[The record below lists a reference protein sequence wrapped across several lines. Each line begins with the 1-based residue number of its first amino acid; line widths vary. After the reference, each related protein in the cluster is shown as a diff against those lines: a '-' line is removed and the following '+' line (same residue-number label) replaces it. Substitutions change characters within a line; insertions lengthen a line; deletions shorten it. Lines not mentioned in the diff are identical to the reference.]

1 MKENEFYQN
10 YLDTLSGAARV
21 AGVSPEEVDFLTR
34 PERQIEVAVPV
45 RMDDGNLR
53 VFEGY
58 RVQHCS
64 LRGPYKG
71 GIRYHECADMGEVKA
86 LAAVMTF
93 KCAVAD
99 IPYGGGKGGVK
110 VNPAALSERELEA
123 LTRAYAGAIFPVIG
137 PETDIPAP
145 DVNTNAKIMAWFCDE
160 YSKRNRRFTPE
171 CVTGKPVSLGGS
183 LGREEATGRGVVIA
197 AREML
202 KKYGTSFQGRRVAVQ
217 GNGNV
222 GSVASKYFSQEGAKV
237 VAVSD
242 ISGALFFEE
251 GLDGGALRALS
262 LKKKTLSDLPRK
274 PGMRFVP
281 GAAGNR
287 ELLECSADILVPA
300 ALENQITGDNAARV
314 RAKFIVEA
322 ANGPTTA
329 AADRILE
336 ENGKIVLPDILANT
350 GGVIVSYFEW
360 VQNMS
365 RFCWT
370 EKEVVE
376 RLAERM
382 TTAAENVFAEAEKR
396 HCSLRMGAYAMAL
409 ARLLETSK
417 FLGA

>member
-1 MKENEFYQN
+1 MKENNFYQN
-10 YLDTLSGAARV
+10 YLDTLARAAKV
-21 AGVSPEEVDFLTR
+21 VCAAPEEVEFLTR
-34 PERQIEVAVPV
+34 PERQLEVSMPV
-45 RMDDGNLR
+45 RMDDGSLR

-110 VNPAALSERELEA
+110 VDPAKLSERELEA
-123 LTRAYAGAIFPVIG
+123 LTRAYAGAIYPVIG

-145 DVNTNAKIMAWFCDE
+145 DVNTNAKMMAWFCDE
-160 YSKRNRRFTPE
+160 YSKRNHRFTPE

-197 AREML
+197 ARETL
-202 KKYGTSFQGRRVAVQ
+202 KRYGGRLCGTRVAVQ

-222 GSVASKYFSQEGAKV
+222 GSVASRYFFREGAKI
-237 VAVSD
+237 VAASD
-242 ISGALFFEE
+242 ISGALFCEE
-251 GLDGGALRALS
+251 GLDGEALRALS
-262 LKKKTLSDLPRK
+262 LEKKTLSSLALK

-281 GAAGNR
+281 GGEGNR
-287 ELLECSADILVPA
+287 LLLECDTDMLVPA
-300 ALENQITGDNAARV
+300 ALENQITAENASNI

-322 ANGPTTA
+322 ANGPTSA

-336 ENGKIVLPDILANT
+336 EKGKIVLPDILANT

-370 EKEVVE
+370 EGEVAA
-376 RLAERM
+376 RLEEKM
-382 TTAAENVFAEAEKR
+382 TAAAAGVFAAAEKYR
-396 HCSLRMGAYAMAL
+396 CSLRVGAYAVAL
-409 ARLLETSK
+409 ARLLETAK